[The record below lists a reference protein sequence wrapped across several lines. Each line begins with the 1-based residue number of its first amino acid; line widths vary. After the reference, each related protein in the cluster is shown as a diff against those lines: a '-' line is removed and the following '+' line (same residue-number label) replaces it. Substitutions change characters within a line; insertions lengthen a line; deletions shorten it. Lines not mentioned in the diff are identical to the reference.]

1 MAKRKASE
9 VWTALEEEDVDAEI
23 EAALAMT
30 PEERRRELRAAG
42 FDLDEV
48 HARADALGAGP
59 ARSEPIARVRTLR
72 RVLIIAPVALALAA
86 GVAIVVRP
94 YLALYDQHLTAPAPI
109 DEQADRAAAL
119 RTKASDAC
127 GAKRWD
133 ECIEKL
139 DEAKALDPRGDNDRE
154 PQALRRMANEGRGTP

>member
-30 PEERRRELRAAG
+30 PEERRGELRAAG

-59 ARSEPIARVRTLR
+59 AHSKPVARVRTLR

-86 GVAIVVRP
+86 GVAVVVRP
-94 YLALYDQHLTAPAPI
+94 YLAFDDRLTAPAPI
-109 DEQADRAAAL
+109 DEQAARAAAL

-127 GAKRWD
+127 GAHRWD

-139 DEAKALDPRGDNDRE
+139 DEARALDPRGDNDRE